1 MCSNRAFRDRLSV
14 LDQAIDTLLAGDL
27 TAASDT
33 ELGEILSRV
42 ESRTRNL
49 AGFTARLVH
58 EHNRRSHGD
67 ERQPTPAPA
76 DATAAAEPQIRSD
89 VPCAPPTVAPNRTS
103 RSPAPNG
110 SGIVSGDRSTVARG
124 VTVTAPVRVERTGDV
139 VVWTIDNPEQ
149 RNPISDKATI
159 DALENAVREANRDQS
174 IRVAILTG
182 AGTAFSAGGNV
193 KHMRDKAGMF
203 GGAPADL
210 RQGYRHGIQ
219 RIPKALY
226 HCEIPTIA
234 AVNGPAIGAGCD
246 LALMCDMRIA
256 ATTATFA
263 ESFVRL
269 GLIPG
274 DGGAW
279 LLPRAV
285 GMARASQLAFTGAA
299 IDAATALD
307 WGMVNEVV
315 EPDRLL
321 ETALQLAAEIA
332 VNPPHALR
340 MTKRLLREGQHQ
352 SLETLL
358 ELSAAMQA
366 ITHHTAD
373 HDEAVAAMLERRA
386 PRFTGD

>member
-1 MCSNRAFRDRLSV
+1 MRSNGRLRDRLGALERAVDALLSCDLATV
-14 LDQAIDTLLAGDL
+14 ADSELDASLARL
-27 TAASDT
+27 
-33 ELGEILSRV
+33 
-42 ESRTRNL
+42 ESRTRTL
-49 AGFTARLVH
+49 VGLTARLAH
-58 EHNRRSHGD
+58 ERNRRNGADTATPGD
-67 ERQPTPAPA
+67 APTREAEYPTRTRAAPK
-76 DATAAAEPQIRSD
+76 PS
-89 VPCAPPTVAPNRTS
+89 PSPHPNR
-103 RSPAPNG
+103 
-110 SGIVSGDRSTVARG
+110 SGIVAGDRSTVARG

-149 RNPISDKATI
+149 RNPISDEATI
-159 DALENAVREANRDQS
+159 EALENAVRAADRDHS

-299 IDAATALD
+299 IDATTALD

-321 ETALQLAAEIA
+321 ETAHRLAAEIA

-340 MTKRLLREGQHQ
+340 MTKRLLREGQQQ

-366 ITHHTAD
+366 LTHHTAD
-373 HDEAVAAMLERRA
+373 HDEAVAAMLERRT
-386 PRFTGD
+386 PRFTGK